1 MGKGLLEYAQEHP
14 AQEEPQEQQAIKDT
28 ARAYY
33 ELKDRAEQAAQL
45 KENITL
51 LFEQGFDPQIIL
63 YWTLELIGLLTDN
76 MEWAQAQQEHI
87 NSVYADLAQ
96 QSFIANNEAIAADR
110 RAQQRKD
117 YYTKLRARLLR
128 EIRHCGQIQTDLA
141 NAVKSLDDLNP
152 QDPEEIL
159 NS

>member
-1 MGKGLLEYAQEHP
+1 MSMGLFEYAQKNP
-14 AQEEPQEQQAIKDT
+14 AQEVPQAQEAIKDT

-33 ELKDRAEQAAQL
+33 EQKDRAEQAAQL

-63 YWTLELIGLLTDN
+63 YWTLELIGLLSDD
-76 MEWAQAQQEHI
+76 MEWARAQQEHI

-96 QSFIANNEAIAADR
+96 QSFIVDNEAIAADR

-128 EIRHCGQIQTDLA
+128 EIRHCGQIQTELA
-141 NAVKSLDDLNP
+141 NAVQSLDDLNP